1 MTTVMP
7 DVRSTLDE
15 LALTP
20 DGQALLFTEARTANA
35 FTDEPVSDEQIAAL
49 YDLVKW
55 APTSFNQQPLRVAL
69 IRSEEAKSRLVPL
82 MWDSNQAKTAAAPL
96 TAILAADLR
105 FHELLPEL
113 FPVFPQAKDVF
124 FANDDA
130 RIESAQLNATLQV
143 AYFIIGVRAIG
154 LAAGPMTGFFADK
167 VTEEFFDSARHQA
180 LVVVNIGKPGQDAW
194 FDRQPR
200 LEYDR
205 VFTTH

>member
-1 MTTVMP
+1 MSSNHVL
-7 DVRSTLDE
+7 LDE
-15 LALTP
+15 
-20 DGQALLFTEARTANA
+20 QAQNLLFREARTANT
-35 FTDEPVSDEQIAAL
+35 FTDEPVSDEQVAAL
-49 YDLVKW
+49 YDLMKW

-69 IRSEEAKSRLVPL
+69 IRSEEARSRLVPL

-113 FPVFPQAKDVF
+113 FPAFPQAKDVF
-124 FANDDA
+124 FAEEDA
-130 RIESAQLNATLQV
+130 RVESAQLNATLQV
-143 AYFIIGVRAIG
+143 AYFIIGVRALG

-167 VTEEFFDSARHQA
+167 VTEEFFDSAQHRA
-180 LVVVNIGKPGQDAW
+180 LVIVNIGKPGQDAW

-200 LEYDR
+200 LAYDR